1 MELTKKT
8 TILFTPELY
17 LKLEKIAQEQGTS
30 VGNLVREACE
40 RQYTLPTAGDRLRAV
55 NDLAELR
62 LPVGSPE
69 DMEAESVPTP
79 AIER

>member
-8 TILFTPELY
+8 TILFTPDLY
-17 LKLEKIAQEQGTS
+17 LKLEKIAREQGTS
-30 VGNLVREACE
+30 VGNLVRQACE
-40 RQYTLPTAGDRLRAV
+40 RQHKLHTTADRLKAV

-69 DMEAESVPTP
+69 DMEVESAPRP
-79 AIER
+79 ATE